1 MAESVKDGSRSA
13 RARSTRR
20 RIIDAA
26 AALFVDQ
33 GYGKTTLEQ
42 VAERAGVAVQTVY
55 FHFGNKRTVLK
66 EALDVAAVGDDDE
79 PVALLDR
86 PWFDRVQDEPDPRR
100 VISLWTEN
108 SRTIVERV
116 GPILGVVRDAA
127 VVDADMATQWDTNER
142 QRLVA
147 FRTLAQLLADRDA
160 LKPDMSVADA
170 TDITFMLLGPET
182 YLLLTT
188 RRNWTPAKWQRWVTA
203 TLTSA
208 LLR

>member
-1 MAESVKDGSRSA
+1 MVESVKDGSRSA

-26 AALFVDQ
+26 AALFIDQ

-66 EALDVAAVGDDDE
+66 EALDVAAVGDDE

-86 PWFDRVQDEPDPRR
+86 PWFGRVQDEPDPHR
-100 VISLWTEN
+100 VITLWTEN

-127 VVDADMATQWDTNER
+127 VTDADMATQWDTNEQ

-147 FRTLAQLLADRDA
+147 FRTLAQLLADRGA

-170 TDITFMLLGPET
+170 TDIIFTLLGPET

-188 RRNWTPAKWQRWVTA
+188 RRNWTPTKWQRWVTA

-208 LLR
+208 LLG

>member
-1 MAESVKDGSRSA
+1 MAEGVKAGRRGE
-13 RARSTRR
+13 RARTTRR

-66 EALDVAAVGDDDE
+66 EALDVAAVGDDE

-86 PWFDRVQDEPDPRR
+86 PWFDRVKDEPDPHR
-100 VISLWTEN
+100 VISLWAEN
-108 SRTIVERV
+108 SRAIVERV

-127 VVDADMATQWDTNER
+127 VIDADMATQWDTNER

-160 LKPDMSVADA
+160 LKPDLSVADA
-170 TDITFMLLGPET
+170 TDITFTLLGPET

-188 RRNWTPAKWQRWVTA
+188 RRNWTPTKWQRWVTA